1 MRVHDVTMFRAAG
14 VLLDWPLIARRWLET
29 QHVPEI
35 EKILESVKDRR
46 DVRLAWSCSPD
57 LGVPRGAFTVW
68 TRKAGRRA
76 LSGVGF
82 STRDVYDGEL
92 VTWGGEEAADVRV
105 EVSVA
110 DPTRPVGLYLLR
122 TGTRVRVAV
131 AAAVVD
137 PGGAATV
144 SLRARAG
151 AATHAVVVN
160 GHVTDVAITPLK
172 EVIDDPSWEPL
183 EWVGLPVEDAGLR
196 DYPGDK
202 QGLVTAPV
210 SPIDAAIERLDRAGA
225 PLGWQPLTETGVL
238 APPWSPPDPV
248 GLVKETL
255 HFLMPELPRL
265 FSAALR
271 EGDQHTVIDVRP
283 VDSPSRE
290 DGTRVDQ
297 PATATTAPLHLLLLA
312 AGVDPSTNLVTGF
325 GTGYRAENLDGRA
338 QGLEYLITARY
349 DSTILGDGIE
359 VAAYIPPPQPHEQLP
374 SVVDLRADRA
384 ALLPPAVVDQP
395 FHESIEVS
403 WRQALRHPT
412 LTDPVA
418 HAFAGWFAGET
429 TAVDLL
435 PERPNGGPQPR
446 AIAQTRGTTTPGAN
460 RPKVVHPSV
469 VLPIEGSVSRG
480 YAVAQVDIFG
490 LWSRWEDVGITTD
503 APSVLPPRLS
513 ALTLG
518 ATYAGTPLCASSV
531 TCEFALDWTQRSPF
545 AVEVRAVLYPMPAGN
560 TPPPAGLVPGGPVP
574 AGCHPLGVTLLFAGD
589 LATAVGANVAP
600 LRDDG
605 SLAPTW
611 GAADQGSEHRGYRA
625 VLTGPSLDFASV
637 SRWGVQ
643 VWTREAANGITA
655 WSSWSPDA
663 ANAATAIVASPVP
676 ALPVPPPLPP
686 GVPLGSTPDAQG
698 LSHVKVSWSG
708 LTSPQVDRVVI
719 WEASETTLRQTL
731 APGNPAD
738 PATLLGWRLQALW
751 DIYDAAPATRRQL
764 AFRRAAEVP
773 ASPASA
779 DIALPRGTEDIH
791 VFVVTAVTT
800 TGLES
805 PWPDAGGGL
814 TAHAHLQSVAAPRLR
829 RPSMPILRPAVQS
842 DGSVVVTF
850 ETSSAITV
858 TGFEVFATRSEVAA
872 RDHLTMGPPVTFVAA
887 VAAFNVDGVTP
898 RLDPITQH
906 RVYTATWS
914 GALAPSWDP
923 WWLRAT
929 AVPVATVDPAAERGL
944 VSVAS
949 DVVTLSVLPTTAP
962 DLDPLVAEVQ
972 GLDHLGLLVR
982 TGTTALDRP
991 VPAGSHRVTVDLGGV
1006 VAGPVALQDTALVAD
1021 ASTAPDTSAG
1031 PVVQRLARVTGRTPL
1046 LVWGRR
1052 DDAGT
1057 AVQVT
1062 VRVVDPLGRQ
1072 AEETLLVP
1080 AWVDPAPELHLK
1092 IVDVFLIAGR
1102 GYVANLVTSAN
1113 PGAVPPHVVSVV
1125 ATRPG
1130 RIGPVLPPIRPNR
1143 PFPGPRRP
1151 LDIPI
1156 DLPIELPGRG
1166 FEVRPVIALRAQ
1178 WNLPDI
1184 PARRSPVPARAGE
1197 IAAVRSTAPDGRTE
1211 IGLWV
1216 PLTTMTGL
1224 TVTISHPT
1232 EGEVQQSWR
1241 PPR

>member
-14 VLLDWPLIARRWLET
+14 VLLDWEGIARRWLER
-29 QHVPEI
+29 QDVPQG
-35 EKILESVKDRR
+35 KRILESVKGRR
-46 DVRLAWSCSPD
+46 DVRLAWACSPD

-68 TRKAGRRA
+68 TRENAGSG
-76 LSGVGF
+76 LSGARF
-82 STRDVYDGEL
+82 ATREVRDGQL
-92 VTWGGEEAADVRV
+92 VTWGGEEATDVRV
-105 EVSVA
+105 GVA
-110 DPTRPVGLYLLR
+110 VLDPTRPVGLYLLR

-131 AAAVVD
+131 AAVVVN
-137 PGGAATV
+137 PGGAGTLT
-144 SLRARAG
+144 LRAQAG

-160 GHVTDVAITPLK
+160 GNATNVAITPVKDVIEDPAWK
-172 EVIDDPSWEPL
+172 EL

-196 DYPGDK
+196 DYRGDK
-202 QGLVTAPV
+202 QGLVAAPV
-210 SPIDAAIERLDRAGA
+210 TPIEAAIERLERAGA

-248 GLVKETL
+248 GLVEETL
-255 HFLMPELPRL
+255 TYLLPELPRL
-265 FSAALR
+265 YSGGLR
-271 EGDQHTVIDVRP
+271 EGDQHSVTDVRA

-290 DGTRVDQ
+290 DGTRVNQ
-297 PATATTAPLHLLLLA
+297 PATATTSPLHLLLLA

-325 GTGYRAENLDGRA
+325 GTGYRAENLDRGA
-338 QGLEYLITARY
+338 KGLDYLVTAPY
-349 DSTILGDGIE
+349 KSTVLGDGIE
-359 VAAYIPPPQPHEQLP
+359 VAAYVPPPMPHQELA

-384 ALLPPAVVDQP
+384 ALLPPAVVDKP
-395 FHESIEVS
+395 FRESIEVS

-418 HAFAGWFAGET
+418 HAFAGWFAGDS

-446 AIAQTRGTTTPGAN
+446 ALARPTGTTTPGSN
-460 RPKVVHPSV
+460 RPKVVHPAV

-490 LWSRWEDVGITTD
+490 LWSRWEDAGITTD
-503 APSVLPPRLS
+503 APSVLPPRVS

-518 ATYAGTPLCASSV
+518 ATYAGSPLCASSV

-545 AVEVRAVLYPMPAGN
+545 AVQVRAVLYPMPTGT

-574 AGCHPLGVTLLFAGD
+574 AGCHPLDVTLLFSGD
-589 LATAVGANVAP
+589 LATSAGATIAP

-611 GAADQGSEHRGYRA
+611 GATEQGSEHRGYRA
-625 VLTGPSLDFASV
+625 MLPGPALDFAAV

-643 VWTREAANGITA
+643 VWMREAANGITT

-663 ANAATAIVASPVP
+663 AHAATAMVASPVP

-698 LSHVKVSWSG
+698 LSHARVSWSG

-738 PATLLGWRLQALW
+738 PGTLLGWRLQQLW
-751 DIYDAAPATRRQL
+751 DIYDAAPADRRPL

-773 ASPASA
+773 AVPASA

-791 VFVVTAVTT
+791 AFLVTAVTT

-814 TAHAHLQSVAAPRLR
+814 SAHAHLQSVAAPRLR
-829 RPSMPILRPAVQS
+829 RPSAPLVRPAVQS

-850 ETSSAITV
+850 ETSAAITV

-872 RDHLTMGPPVTFVAA
+872 RDHLTMGPPVTLVAA
-887 VAAFNVDGVTP
+887 AAAFEVDGVTP
-898 RLDPITQH
+898 RLDPITRQ

-914 GALAPSWDP
+914 GALPPSWEP

-929 AVPVATVDPAAERGL
+929 AIPVATVDAAAERGL
-944 VSVAS
+944 VSIAS
-949 DVVTLSVLPTTAP
+949 DVVTLSVLPTAAP
-962 DLDPLVAEVQ
+962 TLDPLVPQVQ
-972 GLDHLGLLVR
+972 GADHKGLLIR

-991 VPAGSHRVTVDLGGV
+991 VPAGAHRVTVDVGGV
-1006 VAGPVALQDTALVAD
+1006 MAGPVALQDTALVAD
-1021 ASTAPDTSAG
+1021 ASTPPDTSAG
-1031 PVVQRLARVTGRTPL
+1031 PVVQRLARVAGRTPL
-1046 LVWGRR
+1046 LVWGHRN
-1052 DDAGT
+1052 DPAT

-1062 VRVVDPLGRQ
+1062 VRVVDPLARQ
-1072 AEETLLVP
+1072 AEETMLVP
-1080 AWVDPAPELHLK
+1080 AWVEPVPELHLE
-1092 IVDVFLIAGR
+1092 IVDVFRIVGR
-1102 GYVANLVTSAN
+1102 GYVANLITSAD
-1113 PGAVPPHVVSVV
+1113 PGKVPPYVLSVV
-1125 ATRPG
+1125 ATLPG
-1130 RIGPVLPPIRPNR
+1130 RVGPILPPIRPDR
-1143 PFPGPRRP
+1143 PLPGPLRP
-1151 LDIPI
+1151 L
-1156 DLPIELPGRG
+1156 
-1166 FEVRPVIALRAQ
+1166 ALRAK

-1184 PARRSPVPARAGE
+1184 PARRSPVPPRAGD
-1197 IAAVRSTAPDGRTE
+1197 ISAVRSSAPEGRTE

-1216 PLTTMTGL
+1216 PLTSMAGL
-1224 TVTISHPT
+1224 TVTIAHPSQ
-1232 EGEVQQSWR
+1232 GDVQQSWR